1 MPSLSTWDKIG
12 PKTNTFYLKKY
23 KYECMHPI
31 LWAARTRG
39 VVGSK
44 TNTSFWGII
53 NWEVSKKCV
62 TRNRKAPHC
71 FYRTRIQSLPWLSVS
86 PSVTPHFELCWNC
99 WICQSCYMDFS
110 KLLLGFVKVD
120 TCISLSCYIEQT
132 FPFCQSSGI
141 SVCILF
147 YLLVINKDR

>member
-12 PKTNTFYLKKY
+12 PKTNTF
-23 KYECMHPI
+23 
-31 LWAARTRG
+31 
-39 VVGSK
+39 
-44 TNTSFWGII
+44 F
-53 NWEVSKKCV
+53 SKKIQIWMYASNLVGRKDKRRSWVQDKYFFLRGLSTRKCL

-71 FYRTRIQSLPWLSVS
+71 FYRTHIQSLPWLSVS

-99 WICQSCYMDFS
+99 WICQSSYMDFS

-120 TCISLSCYIEQT
+120 KCISLSCYIEQT

-147 YLLVINKDR
+147 YLLVINKDK